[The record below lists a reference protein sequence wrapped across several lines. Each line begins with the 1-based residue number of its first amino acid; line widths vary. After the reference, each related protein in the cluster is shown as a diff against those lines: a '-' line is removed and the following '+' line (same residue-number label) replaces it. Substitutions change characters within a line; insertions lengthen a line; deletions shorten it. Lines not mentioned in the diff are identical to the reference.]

1 MGELKYEVKY
11 IRKEIILQIISVV
24 IFYILAYGINM
35 NIYLSSII
43 GTSIFLIYADI
54 YTKYLHIKSYFKIK
68 DVILEYKYRILIYL
82 LEVIVIFF
90 MNNRIDLIQ
99 IKILYSIFL
108 LIFKLNNT
116 VNLKIKIYVRWLMF
130 IGLFPLTAMLI
141 KGNNIANMYLKNP
154 LAMLG
159 VVTGGITALITMLI
173 FIINFNV
180 NDIYLGRSK
189 SKIYLEDRVLIQF
202 FKSGFFKFIFF
213 IFLVITIKLCG
224 IVFKETYIYQIL
236 DSNKLFSDL
245 LYITEKYYINVGI
258 FSFIILSL
266 TILLAILGNFEQ
278 LFHTMKFK
286 ENEMLYLKRKIEKSI
301 VEQYKKLF
309 DYSKDGKYFFGEL
322 TMEYKKI
329 QKDEKEKFLQVVF
342 EGIIDANINMY
353 TDYFINKITVKNL
366 NDFLNNKY
374 NWMKENVSNKG
385 ILEKSLLTDIL
396 ALSYLEKGKFNN
408 LKVNSEYKNK
418 YLRENQCDIRKNLIK
433 KFINLENQEGWKF
446 FYSLIKKIRLSPRL
460 SDDIEFV
467 KFVFKESM
475 TICLKIDDLEK
486 NIVYKVLYEN
496 LSNTELKKLK
506 NEVIILDLYDKDVNY
521 LEKSKY
527 EKLLN
532 LLSEEY
538 KISWALYKIF
548 EEKYNW
554 SENVEFAFEV
564 LYKINLERV
573 RIFYGNIIPDDC
585 KQKESIEKL
594 EMILSIL
601 DKSRLNYRMRNK
613 YEFIFENLRNDI
625 NYEFDEVLKCRDI
638 QIFKFI
644 LIRDWIDKNY
654 INYYTIDIKYFN
666 ENLDNGI
673 LINNIFDKLSLYVNY
688 KVIEKN
694 RYITEI
700 IYQSTIKYRKL
711 IVESIYHVDD
721 WRTLIYLDRVLGS
734 ILEKHFK
741 SNHKNIKNNSALAYL
756 NVLLDKKRYK
766 ELYLDEDFKKELSM
780 SLYEYMEINNKSV
793 EETINEFKQH
803 RNLSE
808 LEERVLKREIYYGLI
823 M

>member
-11 IRKEIILQIISVV
+11 ICKEIILQIMSVA
-24 IFYILAYGINM
+24 IFYMLAYYINM
-35 NIYLSSII
+35 NIYLASII
-43 GTSIFLIYADI
+43 GTAIFLIYADI
-54 YTKYLHIKSYFKIK
+54 YTTYSHIKSCFKIK

-266 TILLAILGNFEQ
+266 TILLTIIGNIEQ
-278 LFHTMKFK
+278 LFNTMKFK
-286 ENEMLYLKRKIEKSI
+286 ENEMLYLKRKIEESI

-322 TMEYKKI
+322 TMEYKKV

-396 ALSYLEKGKFNN
+396 ALSHLEKDKFNN
-408 LKVNSEYKNK
+408 LKVNSEYENN
-418 YLRENQCDIRKNLIK
+418 YLEENQCDIRINLID
-433 KFINLENQEGWKF
+433 KFIKLEKQEYWKF
-446 FYSLIKKIRLSPRL
+446 LYSLIEEIRASKRL
-460 SDDIEFV
+460 GEDIELV
-467 KFVFKESM
+467 EYVFKEA
-475 TICLKIDDLEK
+475 TIICLEIDDLEN
-486 NIVYKVLYEN
+486 NILYKVLYKY
-496 LSNTELKKLK
+496 LGNTELKKLK
-506 NEVIILDLYDKDVNY
+506 NEVIILQLYDKGVNY

-573 RIFYGNIIPDDC
+573 RIFYGNTIPDDC

-601 DKSRLNYRMRNK
+601 DKSKLNYRMINK

-625 NYEFDEVLKCRDI
+625 DYEFEKILKDRDI
-638 QIFKFI
+638 HIFKFI
-644 LIRDWIDKNY
+644 LIRDWIYKNY
-654 INYYTIDIKYFN
+654 MNYYIMDIKYFN
-666 ENLDNGI
+666 KNIDNGI

-694 RYITEI
+694 KYITEI
-700 IYQSTIKYRKL
+700 MNKSTMKYRKL
-711 IVESIYHVDD
+711 IVENID
-721 WRTLIYLDRVLGS
+721 LINDSRILEYLERVLGG
-734 ILEKHFK
+734 IL
-741 SNHKNIKNNSALAYL
+741 
-756 NVLLDKKRYK
+756 
-766 ELYLDEDFKKELSM
+766 
-780 SLYEYMEINNKSV
+780 
-793 EETINEFKQH
+793 
-803 RNLSE
+803 
-808 LEERVLKREIYYGLI
+808 
-823 M
+823 

>member
-1 MGELKYEVKY
+1 MRKLKYEVKY
-11 IRKEIILQIISVV
+11 ICKEIILQIMSVA
-24 IFYILAYGINM
+24 IFYMLAYGINM
-35 NIYLSSII
+35 NIYLASII
-43 GTSIFLIYADI
+43 GTAIFLIYADI
-54 YTKYLHIKSYFKIK
+54 YTKYSHIKSYFKIK

-90 MNNRIDLIQ
+90 MNNRIGLIQ

-189 SKIYLEDRVLIQF
+189 SKVYLEDRVLIQF
-202 FKSGFFKFIFF
+202 LKSGVFKFIFF

-266 TILLAILGNFEQ
+266 TILLTIIGNIEQ
-278 LFHTMKFK
+278 LFNTMKFK
-286 ENEMLYLKRKIEKSI
+286 ENEMLYLKRKIEESI

-322 TMEYKKI
+322 TMEYKKV

-342 EGIIDANINMY
+342 EGIINTNINMY
-353 TDYFINKITVKNL
+353 TDYFINKITVKKL
-366 NDFLNNKY
+366 DDFLNNKY

-408 LKVNSEYKNK
+408 LKVNSGYKSN
-418 YLRENQCDIRKNLIK
+418 YLGENQYDIRINLID
-433 KFINLENQEGWKF
+433 KFIKLEKQEYWKF
-446 FYSLIKKIRLSPRL
+446 LYSLIEEIRASKRL
-460 SDDIEFV
+460 GEDIEFV
-467 KFVFKESM
+467 EYVFKEA
-475 TICLKIDDLEK
+475 TIICLEIDDLEN
-486 NIVYKVLYEN
+486 NILYKVLYKD
-496 LSNTELKKLK
+496 LGNTELKKLK

-573 RIFYGNIIPDDC
+573 RISYGNIIPDDC

-601 DKSRLNYRMRNK
+601 DKSRLNYRMINK

-625 NYEFDEVLKCRDI
+625 DYEFEKILKDRDI
-638 QIFKFI
+638 HIFKFI
-644 LIRDWIDKNY
+644 LIRDWICKNY
-654 INYYTIDIKYFN
+654 MNYYIVDIKYFN
-666 ENLDNGI
+666 KNIDNGI
-673 LINNIFDKLSLYVNY
+673 LINNIFNKLSLYVNY
-688 KVIEKN
+688 KVIKQN
-694 RYITEI
+694 KYITEI
-700 IYQSTIKYRKL
+700 MNKSTMKYREL
-711 IVESIYHVDD
+711 IVENID
-721 WRTLIYLDRVLGS
+721 LINDSRILDYLERVLGG
-734 ILEKHFK
+734 IL
-741 SNHKNIKNNSALAYL
+741 
-756 NVLLDKKRYK
+756 
-766 ELYLDEDFKKELSM
+766 
-780 SLYEYMEINNKSV
+780 
-793 EETINEFKQH
+793 
-803 RNLSE
+803 
-808 LEERVLKREIYYGLI
+808 
-823 M
+823 

>member
-11 IRKEIILQIISVV
+11 IYKEIILQIMSVA
-24 IFYILAYGINM
+24 IFYMLAYGINM
-35 NIYLSSII
+35 NIYLASII
-43 GTSIFLIYADI
+43 GTAIFLIYADI
-54 YTKYLHIKSYFKIK
+54 YTKYSHIKSYFKIK

-90 MNNRIDLIQ
+90 MNNRIGLIQ

-189 SKIYLEDRVLIQF
+189 SKVYLEDRVLIQF
-202 FKSGFFKFIFF
+202 LKSGVFKFIFF

-266 TILLAILGNFEQ
+266 TILLTIIGNIEQ
-278 LFHTMKFK
+278 LFNTMKFK
-286 ENEMLYLKRKIEKSI
+286 ENEMLYLKRKIEESI

-322 TMEYKKI
+322 TMEYKKV

-342 EGIIDANINMY
+342 EGIINTNINMY
-353 TDYFINKITVKNL
+353 TDYFINKITVKKL
-366 NDFLNNKY
+366 DDFLNNKY

-408 LKVNSEYKNK
+408 LKVNSGYKSN
-418 YLRENQCDIRKNLIK
+418 YLGENQYDIRINLID
-433 KFINLENQEGWKF
+433 KFIKLEKQEYWKF
-446 FYSLIKKIRLSPRL
+446 LYSLIEEIRASKRL
-460 SDDIEFV
+460 GEDIEFV
-467 KFVFKESM
+467 EYVFKEA
-475 TICLKIDDLEK
+475 TIICLEIDDLEN
-486 NIVYKVLYEN
+486 NILYKVLYKD
-496 LSNTELKKLK
+496 LGNTELKKLK

-573 RIFYGNIIPDDC
+573 RISYGNIIPDDC

-601 DKSRLNYRMRNK
+601 DKSRLNYRMINK

-625 NYEFDEVLKCRDI
+625 DYEFEKILKDRDI
-638 QIFKFI
+638 HIFKFI
-644 LIRDWIDKNY
+644 LIRDWICKNY
-654 INYYTIDIKYFN
+654 MNYYIMDIKYFN
-666 ENLDNGI
+666 KNIDNGI
-673 LINNIFDKLSLYVNY
+673 LINNIFNKLSLYVNY
-688 KVIEKN
+688 KVIEQNK
-694 RYITEI
+694 YITEI
-700 IYQSTIKYRKL
+700 MNKSTMKYREL
-711 IVESIYHVDD
+711 IVENID
-721 WRTLIYLDRVLGS
+721 LINDSRILDYLERVLGG
-734 ILEKHFK
+734 IL
-741 SNHKNIKNNSALAYL
+741 
-756 NVLLDKKRYK
+756 
-766 ELYLDEDFKKELSM
+766 
-780 SLYEYMEINNKSV
+780 
-793 EETINEFKQH
+793 
-803 RNLSE
+803 
-808 LEERVLKREIYYGLI
+808 
-823 M
+823 

>member
-11 IRKEIILQIISVV
+11 IRKEIILQIISIV
-24 IFYILAYGINM
+24 IFYMLAYYINM
-35 NIYLSSII
+35 NIYLASII
-43 GTSIFLIYADI
+43 GTAIFLIYADI
-54 YTKYLHIKSYFKIK
+54 YTTYSHIKSCFKIK

-116 VNLKIKIYVRWLMF
+116 VNLKIKIYARWLMF

-141 KGNNIANMYLKNP
+141 KGNNIANMYLKNT

-180 NDIYLGRSK
+180 NDVYLGRSK
-189 SKIYLEDRVLIQF
+189 SKVYLEDRVLIQF
-202 FKSGFFKFIFF
+202 LKSGVFKFIFF

-266 TILLAILGNFEQ
+266 TILLTIIGNIEQ
-278 LFHTMKFK
+278 LFNTMKFK
-286 ENEMLYLKRKIEKSI
+286 ENEMFYLKRKIEKSI

-309 DYSKDGKYFFGEL
+309 DYSKDGNYFFGEL

-342 EGIIDANINMY
+342 EGIINTNINMY
-353 TDYFINKITVKNL
+353 TDYFINKITVKKL
-366 NDFLNNKY
+366 DDFLNNKY

-408 LKVNSEYKNK
+408 LKVNSEYENN
-418 YLRENQCDIRKNLIK
+418 YLEETQCDIRKNLIK
-433 KFINLENQEGWKF
+433 KFIKLENQEGWKF
-446 FYSLIKKIRLSPRL
+446 FYSLIEEIRASKRL
-460 SDDIEFV
+460 GEDIEFV
-467 KFVFKESM
+467 EYVFKEA
-475 TICLKIDDLEK
+475 TIICLEIDDLEH
-486 NIVYKVLYEN
+486 NILYKVLYKY
-496 LSNTELKKLK
+496 LGNTELKKLK
-506 NEVIILDLYDKDVNY
+506 NEVIILQLYDKGVNY

-573 RIFYGNIIPDDC
+573 RIFYGNTIPDDC

-601 DKSRLNYRMRNK
+601 DKSRLNYRMINK

-625 NYEFDEVLKCRDI
+625 DYEFEKILKDRDI
-638 QIFKFI
+638 HIFKFI
-644 LIRDWIDKNY
+644 LIRDWIYKNY
-654 INYYTIDIKYFN
+654 MNYYIMDIKYFN
-666 ENLDNGI
+666 KNIDNGI
-673 LINNIFDKLSLYVNY
+673 LINNIFNKLSLYVNY
-688 KVIEKN
+688 KVIEQNK
-694 RYITEI
+694 YITEI
-700 IYQSTIKYRKL
+700 MNKSTMKYREL
-711 IVESIYHVDD
+711 IVENID
-721 WRTLIYLDRVLGS
+721 LINDSRILDYLERVLGG
-734 ILEKHFK
+734 IL
-741 SNHKNIKNNSALAYL
+741 
-756 NVLLDKKRYK
+756 
-766 ELYLDEDFKKELSM
+766 
-780 SLYEYMEINNKSV
+780 
-793 EETINEFKQH
+793 
-803 RNLSE
+803 
-808 LEERVLKREIYYGLI
+808 
-823 M
+823 

>member
-11 IRKEIILQIISVV
+11 ICKEIILQIISVA
-24 IFYILAYGINM
+24 IFYMLAYYINM
-35 NIYLSSII
+35 NIYLASII
-43 GTSIFLIYADI
+43 GTAIFLIYADI
-54 YTKYLHIKSYFKIK
+54 YTTYSHIKSCFKIK

-141 KGNNIANMYLKNP
+141 KGNNIDNMYLKNP

-266 TILLAILGNFEQ
+266 TILLTIIGNIEQ
-278 LFHTMKFK
+278 LFNTMKFK
-286 ENEMLYLKRKIEKSI
+286 ENEMLYLKRKIEESI

-322 TMEYKKI
+322 TMEYKKV

-396 ALSYLEKGKFNN
+396 ALSHLEKDKFNN
-408 LKVNSEYKNK
+408 LKVNSEYENN
-418 YLRENQCDIRKNLIK
+418 YLEENQCDIRINLID
-433 KFINLENQEGWKF
+433 KFIKLEKQEYWKF
-446 FYSLIKKIRLSPRL
+446 LYSLIEEIRASKRL
-460 SDDIEFV
+460 GEDIELV
-467 KFVFKESM
+467 EYVFKEA
-475 TICLKIDDLEK
+475 TIICLEIDDLEN
-486 NIVYKVLYEN
+486 NILYKVLYKY
-496 LSNTELKKLK
+496 LGNTELKKLK
-506 NEVIILDLYDKDVNY
+506 NEVIILQLYDKGVNY

-573 RIFYGNIIPDDC
+573 RIFYGNTIPDDC

-601 DKSRLNYRMRNK
+601 DKSKLNYRMINK

-625 NYEFDEVLKCRDI
+625 DYEFEKILKDRDI
-638 QIFKFI
+638 HIFKFI
-644 LIRDWIDKNY
+644 LIRDWIYKNY
-654 INYYTIDIKYFN
+654 MNYYIMDIKYFN
-666 ENLDNGI
+666 KNIDNGI

-694 RYITEI
+694 KYITEI
-700 IYQSTIKYRKL
+700 MNKSTMKYRKL
-711 IVESIYHVDD
+711 IVENID
-721 WRTLIYLDRVLGS
+721 LINDSRILEYLERVLGG
-734 ILEKHFK
+734 IL
-741 SNHKNIKNNSALAYL
+741 
-756 NVLLDKKRYK
+756 
-766 ELYLDEDFKKELSM
+766 
-780 SLYEYMEINNKSV
+780 
-793 EETINEFKQH
+793 
-803 RNLSE
+803 
-808 LEERVLKREIYYGLI
+808 
-823 M
+823 